1 MTSNVHGI
9 LVRVIQFFIQL
20 LRSHH
25 TSNMII
31 IFVIAPCFS
40 LMDRRKQILP
50 VIEASPRIVAS
61 PPLSRIWSNFG
72 AFDHIRVNYLHW
84 YDESFVPADDLTLAL
99 QRFAHVASACL
110 DKKENVPAYRI
121 CNPQNQCFTSS

>member
-9 LVRVIQFFIQL
+9 LVRVIQFIQL
-20 LRSHH
+20 RRSHH

-31 IFVIAPCFS
+31 IFVIAPFISSSTCFS
-40 LMDRRKQILP
+40 LMDRRKQNLP

-72 AFDHIRVNYLHW
+72 AFDHIRVNW
-84 YDESFVPADDLTLAL
+84 YDESFVPADDFRQLD
-99 QRFAHVASACL
+99 FGAS
-110 DKKENVPAYRI
+110 EGSR
-121 CNPQNQCFTSS
+121 T